1 VLPRCYEIAPA
12 APIPLTAPAENR
24 LTGDCRLVAARVPEP
39 GYDSAA
45 TGGRGGMT
53 EEPTEHGPDRRHE
66 LDVLTRIV
74 HEELAAAGLPVV
86 PRERPV
92 GVAGALVSVDLPDLR
107 GVLVEWRPHALLVD
121 GAQEAWGDDPHREG
135 AETPE
140 FSRLLSRIGT
150 AMSEAKQKIL
160 PAAGLEVTGSG
171 NEPAPAE
178 LLVTRRLAPSAWQ
191 ARRDARA
198 RSRHESMRA
207 AWNARRSAD
216 DS

>member
-1 VLPRCYEIAPA
+1 
-12 APIPLTAPAENR
+12 
-24 LTGDCRLVAARVPEP
+24 
-39 GYDSAA
+39 
-45 TGGRGGMT
+45 MT
-53 EEPTEHGPDRRHE
+53 EEPAEHGPDRRQE

-74 HEELAAAGLPVV
+74 QEELAAAGLPVV

-92 GVAGALVSVDLPDLR
+92 GAAGALVSVDLPDLH

-140 FSRLLSRIGT
+140 FSRLLSQVGT
-150 AMSEAKQKIL
+150 AMSEAMQKIL
-160 PAAGLEVTGSG
+160 TAAGLEVTGSG
-171 NEPAPAE
+171 NEYTPAE

-191 ARRDARA
+191 ARRTARA
-198 RSRHESMRA
+198 RSRHESMRL
-207 AWNARRSAD
+207 AWNARHSAD